1 MEENDVIRSRHGR
14 TNPIKQANYEK
25 QQTFGN
31 LDNGSTDSGEK
42 TQCGRICIRQSSG
55 LLTRNHHSRTCQFSA
70 AESAIG
76 FSKIRVKRCLGGQ
89 KMYLSSFVTPR

>member
-14 TNPIKQANYEK
+14 TNPTRQANYEK

-31 LDNGSTDSGEK
+31 LDNGSRDNGEN

-55 LLTRNHHSRTCQFSA
+55 LLTCNHSRTCQFSA
-70 AESAIG
+70 VESAIG
-76 FSKIRVKRCLGGQ
+76 FS
-89 KMYLSSFVTPR
+89 